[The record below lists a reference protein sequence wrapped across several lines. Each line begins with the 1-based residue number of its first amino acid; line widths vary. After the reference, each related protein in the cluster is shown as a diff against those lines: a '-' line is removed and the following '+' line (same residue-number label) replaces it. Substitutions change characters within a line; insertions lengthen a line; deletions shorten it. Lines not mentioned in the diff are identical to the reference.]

1 MQLIKHP
8 FRLLRNLFYHLLAV
22 TLFAIIYHRY
32 GTFTSRTSEETQLS
46 PLDSLYFSLTTQTT
60 IGYGDIAPLDNK
72 TKYMVIGQMFLLL
85 VLVIGLR
92 DLFFVSSF
100 LF

>member
-8 FRLLRNLFYHLLAV
+8 FRLLRNLFYHSVAI
-22 TLFAIIYHRY
+22 TLFAIIYYRY
-32 GTFTSRTSEETQLS
+32 GTFTSRTSKETQLS

-60 IGYGDIAPLDNK
+60 IGYGDIVPLDTK
-72 TKYMVIGQMFLLL
+72 TKYMVIGQMTLLL
-85 VLVIGLR
+85 ILLIGLR
-92 DLFFVSSF
+92 DLFVVSTL